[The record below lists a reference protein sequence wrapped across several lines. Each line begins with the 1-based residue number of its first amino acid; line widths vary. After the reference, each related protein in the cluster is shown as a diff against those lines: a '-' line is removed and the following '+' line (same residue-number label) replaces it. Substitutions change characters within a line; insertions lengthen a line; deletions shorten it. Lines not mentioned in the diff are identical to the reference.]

1 MTFNHAI
8 DLFAR
13 GEDKMCQKWALKA
26 MELAAFMMDDGQMK
40 QLLEAKFSKL
50 RFQNALS

>member
-8 DLFAR
+8 DLYAR
-13 GEDKMCQKWALKA
+13 GEEEMCQKWALKA
-26 MELAAFMMDDGQMK
+26 MELAAYMKDDGQMK
-40 QLLEAKFSKL
+40 LLLEAKFSKL